1 MTKPLNKAPK
11 DACRFAAGEVIVE
24 SNGDGSKS
32 TKFSMVARSGRPIEH
47 PYWGRVVHDLSG
59 MSMERNRVAIDYN
72 HDATQPIGYANK
84 FNIENGDLEVS
95 GALTP
100 VDSNDAAS
108 RVLAQAEAGVPFE
121 ASINFGGSGI
131 QVEQV
136 PEGESTEVNGYEF
149 EGPGC
154 VVRRW
159 PLRGIAVC
167 LYGADQYTST
177 EFSDAEQDSVNIT
190 PFHKEEQMADEKLFA
205 EKEEQIANLV
215 GESKEAELEAPVAEE
230 VAEEVK
236 AEAESVEDV
245 EAEAKDEVEAEAVEE
260 VAVEAVEAEF
270 SGAKF
275 METFGREAGAIYFAE
290 GKSYAEAMQCH
301 FEALKAENEE
311 LRSKVELGASLG
323 GEEAPVSSDEKKAPK
338 EVYNPIRLPEGF

>member
-1 MTKPLNKAPK
+1 MTKPQNKAPK

-84 FNIENGDLEVS
+84 FNIDNGDLEVS

-131 QVEQV
+131 EVEQV

-167 LYGADQYTST
+167 LYG
-177 EFSDAEQDSVNIT
+177 
-190 PFHKEEQMADEKLFA
+190 
-205 EKEEQIANLV
+205 
-215 GESKEAELEAPVAEE
+215 
-230 VAEEVK
+230 
-236 AEAESVEDV
+236 
-245 EAEAKDEVEAEAVEE
+245 
-260 VAVEAVEAEF
+260 
-270 SGAKF
+270 
-275 METFGREAGAIYFAE
+275 
-290 GKSYAEAMQCH
+290 
-301 FEALKAENEE
+301 
-311 LRSKVELGASLG
+311 
-323 GEEAPVSSDEKKAPK
+323 
-338 EVYNPIRLPEGF
+338 

>member
-1 MTKPLNKAPK
+1 MTKPQNKAPK

-84 FNIENGDLEVS
+84 FNIDNGDLEVS

-154 VVRRW
+154 VVRKW

-177 EFSDAEQDSVNIT
+177 EFSEENESVNIQYVEKSEMSLED
-190 PFHKEEQMADEKLFA
+190 KERE
-205 EKEEQIANLV
+205 IANLV
-215 GESKEAELEAPVAEE
+215 GESKEAELEAAPAEE
-230 VAEEVK
+230 VVEEIK